1 MSLVAIL
8 DTGFEEHSELVE
20 ALQLSGAQ
28 ILVTTNRAEILNAD
42 GFIIHSSGDFSS
54 LMKSLE
60 KTHGPE
66 LIDKRL
72 AGGKAVLGIGTG
84 LQVMFE
90 THFELDEETSG
101 LSQWPGALKRTANSQ
116 VKTPSMEQVLV
127 AKGSKLFDGI
137 ESPKFWFGNSHAVS
151 EFTLQVDPPFVTPAI
166 SYLAGGTSFVAA
178 VENGPLTGVQFHPEK
193 SGEAGLALLR
203 NWLGTI

>member
-28 ILVTTNRAEILNAD
+28 IIVTTNRAEILNAD

-127 AKGSKLFDGI
+127 AKGSKLFDCLLYT
-137 ESPKFWFGNSHAVS
+137 SPSPRDRG
-151 EFTLQVDPPFVTPAI
+151 
-166 SYLAGGTSFVAA
+166 
-178 VENGPLTGVQFHPEK
+178 
-193 SGEAGLALLR
+193 
-203 NWLGTI
+203 